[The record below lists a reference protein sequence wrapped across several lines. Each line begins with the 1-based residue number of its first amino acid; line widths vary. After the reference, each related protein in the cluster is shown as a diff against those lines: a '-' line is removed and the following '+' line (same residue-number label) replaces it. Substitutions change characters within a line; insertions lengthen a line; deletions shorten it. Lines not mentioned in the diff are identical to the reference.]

1 MSELEQ
7 DVGFVECN
15 TLVVGLL
22 REALVAQAWEAL
34 GRLPA
39 AKRGTSV
46 LINDLG
52 RLLQDMGQLEEARPL
67 LEEAL
72 QGERETLGE
81 PEDAALDQLTGLLAE
96 GNGPAGE
103 GEAAARRRGEVLQE
117 RMERLG
123 DRNPSTLHSISLL
136 VRLPIGAGQA
146 HRSDSPLHGGAA
158 PRHTETRLAAKR
170 LVLREVGSREKA
182 EALADKH
189 GLAA

>member
-22 REALVAQAWEAL
+22 REALVAQAWEVL

-46 LINDLG
+46 LINDLS

-72 QGERETLGE
+72 QACRET
-81 PEDAALDQLTGLLAE
+81 PEHVDLDWQH
-96 GNGPAGE
+96 
-103 GEAAARRRGEVLQE
+103 
-117 RMERLG
+117 
-123 DRNPSTLHSISLL
+123 D
-136 VRLPIGAGQA
+136 
-146 HRSDSPLHGGAA
+146 
-158 PRHTETRLAAKR
+158 
-170 LVLREVGSREKA
+170 
-182 EALADKH
+182 
-189 GLAA
+189 